1 MQISTQLNSTQ
12 KDNHKLRKKNVAID
26 KRCILEKKFQK
37 LTNSKVPKPYSK
49 NGWITQIYPN
59 YI

>member
-37 LTNSKVPKPYSK
+37 LTNFKVPKPYSK
-49 NGWITQIYPN
+49 NG
-59 YI
+59 